1 MMIVNL
7 ITYFNM
13 NYWRPLLL
21 YLITFEMIILSIT
34 ILIHMNVIRCRPF
47 IWIYR

>member
-13 NYWRPLLL
+13 NYWLPLLM

-34 ILIHMNVIRCRPF
+34 ILMNVIRCRPF